1 MRYGSLAIAHRRRVR
16 APDRGNDPRRADG
29 PVGGTTGLGGEATG
43 RRIVAERGPMS
54 PERLRWE
61 VALEH
66 YGDHPVMRLLI
77 ERKLAN
83 VSS

>member
-1 MRYGSLAIAHRRRVR
+1 MDALSSPIAAEYERRLAAMTPAERMARSAALLAWAREVT
-16 APDRGNDPRRADG
+16 A
-29 PVGGTTGLGGEATG
+29 

-66 YGDHPVMRLLI
+66 YGDHPVMRMLI
-77 ERKLAN
+77 ERRLAH
-83 VSS
+83 VPG